1 MAAAIR
7 LASPEDAAAV
17 VSIYAPYVTDTSVTF
32 EYDVPSVE
40 EYRRRIE
47 EIMQFFPFFLLE
59 EDGVPVGYAY
69 AHFFHPR
76 KAYQWVCETTIYV
89 ERNHHKKGYAS
100 MLYGKLLR

>member
-40 EYRRRIE
+40 EYRRT
-47 EIMQFFPFFLLE
+47 
-59 EDGVPVGYAY
+59 
-69 AHFFHPR
+69 H
-76 KAYQWVCETTIYV
+76 
-89 ERNHHKKGYAS
+89 
-100 MLYGKLLR
+100 